1 MVKRKMTIIRTKR
14 STKNTHKTKDQVIR
28 TPLKTWNKLMCSGG
42 VSSGTRCVNFS
53 CSISIPTN
61 MFCIVG
67 HIYAI
72 GNCGQAN
79 EHGICPEC
87 KSRIGGMGHLQTDN
101 TSAHEMTGR

>member
-1 MVKRKMTIIRTKR
+1 
-14 STKNTHKTKDQVIR
+14 
-28 TPLKTWNKLMCSGG
+28 
-42 VSSGTRCVNFS
+42 
-53 CSISIPTN
+53 